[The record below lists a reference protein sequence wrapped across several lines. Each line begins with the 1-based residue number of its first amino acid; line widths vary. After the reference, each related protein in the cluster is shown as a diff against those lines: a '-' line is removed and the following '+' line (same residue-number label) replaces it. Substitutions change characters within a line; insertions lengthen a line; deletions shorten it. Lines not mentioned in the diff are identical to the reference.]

1 MSRETS
7 TAQWYKVTIPSSKSG
22 SEPKARILQNDF
34 ETLFTI
40 NGAPKGAG
48 LFRIQDEKL
57 ENHFF
62 YFSPGAVA
70 IAHGLIR
77 HFSGAPCPAPVIDAH
92 GPVLLVGHADALE
105 MLSKSADNP
114 KPRLKRKIVQ
124 ILRRK

>member
-40 NGAPKGAG
+40 NGAPKGAA

-77 HFSGAPCPAPVIDAH
+77 HFSGAPCPAPVIGAH
-92 GPVLLVGHADALE
+92 SPVLLVGHATPLRCCRKAPIT
-105 MLSKSADNP
+105 LSPD
-114 KPRLKRKIVQ
+114 
-124 ILRRK
+124 